1 MVNVDSSIQ
10 ARALSLDDTVQL
22 AVLERSG
29 MIESRH
35 LGAAVVLAPDGTQ
48 LQRLGNPDALIYPR
62 STLKPMQAIAVL
74 RSGVTLTG
82 EQLVLASASH
92 TGSQRHQEVAA
103 STLSAYGLSVN
114 DLQCPLDWPADSD
127 ARRAADAPTRL
138 AMNCSGKHA
147 SFLAACVV
155 NDWPLESYLE
165 HDHPLQARIRE
176 TVTEFTGTEL
186 EHEGTDG
193 CGAPVFAMSLVSLAA
208 AIQRV
213 VTASDASDP
222 HAYTLVSAIR
232 AHAWGLDMPQV
243 TEAMNTLDVVA
254 KRGAE
259 GVLIAAAPNGT
270 TVTLKILDGSI
281 RSLLPVGLTL
291 LARAGALDP
300 DAVAAVLNS
309 TTEKVLGRG
318 LSVGELR
325 FELAEKE
332 GQRGAK

>member
-1 MVNVDSSIQ
+1 MPVPNLSP
-10 ARALSLDDTVQL
+10 ANALTADDTVQL
-22 AVLERSG
+22 AVIERSG

-35 LGAAVVLAPDGTQ
+35 LGAAIVLAPDGSE
-48 LQRLGNPDALIYPR
+48 LRRLGNPDALIYPR
-62 STLKPMQAIAVL
+62 STLKPMQAITVL

-92 TGSQRHQEVAA
+92 IGSQRHQDIAA
-103 STLSAYGLSVN
+103 STLAAYGLSV
-114 DLQCPLDWPADSD
+114 DELRCPADWPSDSD

-155 NDWPLESYLE
+155 NGWPLESYLE

-176 TVTEFTGTEL
+176 TVVEFTGTPL
-186 EHEGTDG
+186 AHEGIDG
-193 CGAPVFAMSLVSLAA
+193 CGAPVFAMSLTALAK

-213 VTASDASDP
+213 VTSVVESDR
-222 HAYTLVSAIR
+222 HAHALVSAIR

-243 TEAMNTLDVVA
+243 AEAMDILGIIA

-259 GVLIAAAPNGT
+259 GVLIAAAPDGT
-270 TVTLKILDGSI
+270 TTTLKILDGSI
-281 RSLLPVGLTL
+281 RPLLPVGLSL
-291 LARAGALDP
+291 LADAGALDP
-300 DAVAAVLNS
+300 DAVSTVLAS

-318 LSVGELR
+318 LPVGKLR
-325 FELAEKE
+325 FQLS
-332 GQRGAK
+332 

>member
-1 MVNVDSSIQ
+1 VPVPNLSP
-10 ARALSLDDTVQL
+10 ANALTADDTVQL
-22 AVLERSG
+22 AVIERSG

-35 LGAAVVLAPDGTQ
+35 LGAAIVLAPDGSE
-48 LQRLGNPDALIYPR
+48 LRRLGNPDALIYPR
-62 STLKPMQAIAVL
+62 STLKPLQAITVL

-92 TGSQRHQEVAA
+92 IGSQRHQDIAA
-103 STLSAYGLSVN
+103 STLAAYGLSV
-114 DLQCPLDWPADSD
+114 DELRCPADWPSDSD

-155 NDWPLESYLE
+155 NGWPLESYLE

-176 TVTEFTGTEL
+176 TVVEFTGTPL
-186 EHEGTDG
+186 AHEGIDG
-193 CGAPVFAMSLVSLAA
+193 CGAPVFAMSLTALAK

-213 VTASDASDP
+213 VNSVAESDR
-222 HAYTLVSAIR
+222 HAHALVSAIR

-243 TEAMNTLDVVA
+243 AEAMDILGIIA

-259 GVLIAAAPNGT
+259 GVLIAAAPDGT
-270 TVTLKILDGSI
+270 TTTLKILDGSI
-281 RSLLPVGLTL
+281 RPLLPVGLSL
-291 LARAGALDP
+291 LADAGALDP
-300 DAVAAVLNS
+300 DAVSTVLAS

-318 LSVGELR
+318 LPVGKLR
-325 FELAEKE
+325 FQLS
-332 GQRGAK
+332 

>member
-1 MVNVDSSIQ
+1 VPVPNLSP
-10 ARALSLDDTVQL
+10 ANALTADDTVQL
-22 AVLERSG
+22 AVIERSG

-35 LGAAVVLAPDGTQ
+35 LGAAIVLAPDGSE
-48 LQRLGNPDALIYPR
+48 LRRLGNPDALIYPR
-62 STLKPMQAIAVL
+62 STLKPMQAITVL

-92 TGSQRHQEVAA
+92 IGSQRHQDIAA
-103 STLSAYGLSVN
+103 STLAAYGLSV
-114 DLQCPLDWPADSD
+114 DELRCPADWPSDSD

-155 NDWPLESYLE
+155 NGWPLESYLE

-176 TVTEFTGTEL
+176 TVVEFTGTPL
-186 EHEGTDG
+186 AHEGIDG
-193 CGAPVFAMSLVSLAA
+193 CGAPVFAMSLTALAK

-213 VTASDASDP
+213 VNSVAESDR
-222 HAYTLVSAIR
+222 HAHALVSAIR

-243 TEAMNTLDVVA
+243 AEAMDILGIIA

-259 GVLIAAAPNGT
+259 GVLIAAAPDGT
-270 TVTLKILDGSI
+270 TTTLKILDGSI
-281 RSLLPVGLTL
+281 RPLLPVGLSL
-291 LARAGALDP
+291 LADAGALDP
-300 DAVAAVLNS
+300 DAVSTVLAS

-318 LSVGELR
+318 LPVGKLR
-325 FELAEKE
+325 FQLS
-332 GQRGAK
+332 

>member
-1 MVNVDSSIQ
+1 MVNVASSSP
-10 ARALSLDDTVQL
+10 ANALTVDDTVQL
-22 AVLERSG
+22 AVLERSR

-35 LGAAVVLAPDGTQ
+35 LGAAVVLAPDGSE
-48 LQRLGNPDALIYPR
+48 LRRLGNPDALIYPR
-62 STLKPMQAIAVL
+62 STLKPMQAVTVL
-74 RSGVTLTG
+74 RSGVTLTD

-92 TGSQRHQEVAA
+92 TGSRRHQDVAA
-103 STLSAYGLSVN
+103 STLSAYGLSTD
-114 DLQCPLDWPADSD
+114 DLRCPPDWPADSD

-155 NDWPLESYLE
+155 NGWPLESYLE

-176 TVTEFTGTEL
+176 TVVEFTGLEL
-186 EHEGTDG
+186 AHEGTDG
-193 CGAPVFAMSLVSLAA
+193 CGAPVFAMSLTSLAT

-213 VTASDASDP
+213 VTATSTSDP
-222 HAYTLVSAIR
+222 HSHALVSAIR

-243 TEAMNTLDVVA
+243 AEAMDALGIIA

-259 GVLIAAAPNGT
+259 GVLIAATPDGT

-281 RSLLPVGLTL
+281 RPLLPVGLSL
-291 LARAGALDP
+291 LADAGAI
-300 DAVAAVLNS
+300 DADAAAAVLAS

-318 LSVGELR
+318 LPVGELR
-325 FELAEKE
+325 FQLT
-332 GQRGAK
+332 